1 MTVQTERMQQGALN
15 FAEAARALAE
25 REKNKKWW
33 EF

>member
-1 MTVQTERMQQGALN
+1 MTERTERMQQGAID

-33 EF
+33 EL